1 MSRIEWPAL
10 ARALAR
16 TLTATFLLGTI
27 ALAIFSFVPLGTPP
41 GPIEDFLERVVA
53 DFEYLQTIWP
63 LEFAGTALFALGFL
77 ALAGLGPTIGRLADA
92 DDGRRGIVGA
102 AFVVG
107 GVLGAAA
114 QLLWIGVR
122 PVATNPQY
130 CDCGLLAEEIMSR
143 LMILDSVGAAQ
154 DWLVAG
160 AILAAAAGTAVAGT
174 LGREA
179 GMPTGWL
186 WLSWTIAALS
196 VVVAVLPILRLYP
209 FDTLAVVLVAGIL
222 FPIWALWL
230 GARAWDIW
238 PRVDAEEVE
247 IAPAEV

>member
-1 MSRIEWPAL
+1 MNRVEWPSL
-10 ARALAR
+10 ARALAW

-27 ALAIFSFVPLGTPP
+27 ALAVFNFVPLGTPP

-63 LEFAGTALFALGFL
+63 IEFAGTALFALGFL
-77 ALAGLGPTIGRLADA
+77 ALAGLGPTIGRLADP

-102 AFVVG
+102 AFVVAG
-107 GVLGAAA
+107 ALGAAS
-114 QLLWIGVR
+114 QLIWIGVR

-130 CDCGLLAEEIMSR
+130 CDCGLLAEEIMAR
-143 LMILDSVGAAQ
+143 LMILDSVSAAQ
-154 DWLVAG
+154 VWLVAG

-186 WLSWTIAALS
+186 WLSWAISALA
-196 VVVAVLPILRLYP
+196 VVAAVLQVLRLYP
-209 FDTLAVVLVAGIL
+209 FNDLATILVGGIL
-222 FPIWALWL
+222 LPIWALWL

-238 PRVDAEEVE
+238 PAAEPADVEV
-247 IAPAEV
+247 APAEI